1 MPKVP
6 GLDVVLTRRRQGT
19 DAPPTGTTSERKTG
33 LKRPDVATPASVA
46 TTVAGF
52 ESRNSTWARVSR
64 GGSRSGLVLP

>member
-52 ESRNSTWARVSR
+52 ESRTTWAEYHEVGR
-64 GGSRSGLVLP
+64 GGHGLVLP